1 MALEEATRTVTVR
14 EGDKVSEMPAA
25 QALIRTMFRAAAK
38 GDAKAGRPLLELVA
52 RAETARVNAAL
63 DILKDAA
70 AYKERYLQIFE
81 ENEREGLDPPD
92 IYPHPDDIIIN
103 EHTGEVEIDGPT
115 SKEQAGARKAVR
127 DQALKSMRRY
137 FELESALAQDPSNR
151 ELKREFKELK
161 KYLDFLR
168 ADSDRN
174 SRHEALR
181 IARRTLEP
189 KAPASRDDSSDE
201 A

>member
-14 EGDKVSEMPAA
+14 EGDRVSEMPAA

-38 GDAKAGRPLLELVA
+38 GDAKVGRPLLELVA

-115 SKEQAGARKAVR
+115 SKEQAGARKAIR
-127 DQALKSMRRY
+127 DQALKSIGRY

-181 IARRTLEP
+181 IARRTVEP
-189 KAPASRDDSSDE
+189 KEPASRGDSSDE
-201 A
+201 G

>member
-38 GDAKAGRPLLELVA
+38 GDAKVGRPLLELVA

-115 SKEQAGARKAVR
+115 SKEQAGARKAIR
-127 DQALKSMRRY
+127 DQALKSIGRY

-151 ELKREFKELK
+151 ELKRELKELK
-161 KYLDFLR
+161 KYVDFIR
-168 ADSDRN
+168 ADSERN